1 MRSVPRFFKTR
12 ADRGADARLVQAER
26 SEQLRLVAVIDEAVG
41 KPQLEERGDDGA
53 RGERLG
59 DAAPRTAQDRVL
71 LDGDEESVSSRELG
85 CEVRVPRLREAHVD
99 DGGTE
104 DVARLECGL

>member
-12 ADRGADARLVQAER
+12 ADSSDDARLVQADR

-59 DAAPRTAQDRVL
+59 DAAPRTAQDRCRGGSAPRRA
-71 LDGDEESVSSRELG
+71 DRARMRWRASGGIRSRRSASSPPCWERS
-85 CEVRVPRLREAHVD
+85 AKS
-99 DGGTE
+99 
-104 DVARLECGL
+104 